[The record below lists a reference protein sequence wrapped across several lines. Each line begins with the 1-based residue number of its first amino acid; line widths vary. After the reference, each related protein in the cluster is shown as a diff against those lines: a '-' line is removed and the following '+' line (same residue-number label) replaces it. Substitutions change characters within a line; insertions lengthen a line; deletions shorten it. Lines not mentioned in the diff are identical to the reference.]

1 MKQPTAREKHMS
13 FISTVSGS
21 VVIPT
26 VNRSGDGEEDIVL
39 RQKQARTFGESLRNA
54 MFWYALSAAICMTAA
69 LTVLAPDL
77 IERIASMVAMTMA
90 TITAVTSFLSA
101 HPRIINRRSD
111 TR

>member
-1 MKQPTAREKHMS
+1 MKEPTAREKRRS

-21 VVIPT
+21 VVIPI
-26 VNRSGDGEEDIVL
+26 VNRSGEEDIVV
-39 RQKQARTFGESLRNA
+39 RQKQARAFGESLRNA
-54 MFWYALSAAICMTAA
+54 MFWYALSAAICMTGA